1 MPLNLTEEQIL
12 QLAFY
17 DSPQK
22 TEKVLANMKITTG
35 GIWGRTFWGYIASL
49 GVPTFACMT
58 YKFAA
63 GLLKWIRNVGQKN
76 DSSIKMFFSYE
87 PAEQNIK

>member
-22 TEKVLANMKITTG
+22 TEKLLANMKITTG
-35 GIWGRTFWGYIASL
+35 GMWGRTFWGYLASL

-58 YKFAA
+58 YKFAS
-63 GLLKWIRNVGQKN
+63 GLSKWIRNVGQK
-76 DSSIKMFFSYE
+76 KMIL
-87 PAEQNIK
+87 Q